1 MTSKKRVYACHYQ
14 DLGSAF
20 DWSWMPRGKLALT
33 NQRYYLDLGSDASS
47 VWNFC
52 ARFSDVISL
61 GNQWWRR
68 EMSALFSGY
77 FFLIL
82 VYFTLLNS
90 PRRLNTATGDEPGLA
105 SQLISTHHYPPNQ
118 WKVLPHQRGLRPFIF
133 KNSSVGSFT
142 SHNNHNRERAV
153 RRGLRFFVPIRED

>member
-1 MTSKKRVYACHYQ
+1 
-14 DLGSAF
+14 
-20 DWSWMPRGKLALT
+20 MPRGKLALT

-52 ARFSDVISL
+52 ARFSDVISM
-61 GNQWWRR
+61 GNQWWRC

-82 VYFTLLNS
+82 VYSTLLNS
-90 PRRLNTATGDEPGLA
+90 PRRLNTATGDETGLA
-105 SQLISTHHYPPNQ
+105 SQVISTVHYAPNQ
-118 WKVLPHQRGLRPFIF
+118 CKVLPHQRGLRPLIF

-142 SHNNHNRERAV
+142 STKNRNRERAV

>member
-1 MTSKKRVYACHYQ
+1 MTSEKRVCACHYQ

-20 DWSWMPRGKLALT
+20 DWSCREGNWLKLIRGTTEIWVVMRHQYGISALVSQT
-33 NQRYYLDLGSDASS
+33 
-47 VWNFC
+47 
-52 ARFSDVISL
+52 VISL

-68 EMSALFSGY
+68 EVSALFSGY

-90 PRRLNTATGDEPGLA
+90 PRRLNKATGDEPGLA
-105 SQLISTHHYPPNQ
+105 SQLISTLHYPPNQ